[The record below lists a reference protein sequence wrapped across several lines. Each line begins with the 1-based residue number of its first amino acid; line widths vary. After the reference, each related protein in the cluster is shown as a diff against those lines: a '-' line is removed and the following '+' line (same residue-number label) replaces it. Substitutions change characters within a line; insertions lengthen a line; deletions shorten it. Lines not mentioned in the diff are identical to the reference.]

1 MIDLAAY
8 ALLVLTVAAAGLYD
22 LRTGKVPNAL
32 TYPAILTGFVFWG
45 AVSLLT
51 ERAGFV
57 PSVGA
62 MLAGFVPFVVIYFLG
77 GLGGGDVKLMAGVGA
92 LSASWRVVLGA
103 TVYAMVIALVIG
115 VVVMI
120 RNRAT
125 RRTLRNLIRMRRK
138 RDKDAEPGEAS
149 PQIPFAVAV
158 AVGVIIAGAE
168 VMLDLPTP
176 WSAFGP

>member
-1 MIDLAAY
+1 MIDVVAY
-8 ALLVLTVAAAGLYD
+8 VLLVLTVVAAGVYD

-32 TYPAILTGFVFWG
+32 TYPAILTGFVLWG

-57 PSVGA
+57 PSVGG

-103 TVYAMVIALVIG
+103 TVYAMVIAVVIG
-115 VVVMI
+115 VIVMI

-125 RRTLRNLIRMRRK
+125 KRTLRNLTRLRRN
-138 RDKDAEPGEAS
+138 RDKDTPPGEAS
-149 PQIPFAVAV
+149 PKVPFAVAV

-168 VMLDLPTP
+168 VMLGLPTP
-176 WSAFGP
+176 WAAFGP